1 MDHSVTL
8 LSGQRALIERL
19 ERWMARLRPAARGA
33 AA

>member
-8 LSGQRALIERL
+8 LSGQQALIERL
-19 ERWMARLRPAARGA
+19 DRWIARIGPAPRGA